1 MKIKNIYPH
10 KILNSAGSWTL
21 ETKLELQ
28 DGSTGISSV
37 AGGLSKG
44 ANECANVQID
54 AAIRNINQLEE
65 ELTGMEFKS
74 QQQFD
79 EFLMAKD
86 GTFDK
91 SNLGGNT
98 ILSLSISF
106 CKASA
111 QAMKLESYEYIHTLL
126 RPEIPLNDIQ
136 FKIPDMQIL
145 IFEGGL
151 HGSGKA
157 TIQEFMAVVSDINR
171 ATEIYTSVKK
181 SLHNK
186 GLSTNVGAEGAFSPE
201 SMDNFE
207 VLDFLKDHLNDNEQ
221 IALDVAANSF
231 EELNQPLPDYER
243 IVSNYPIISIEDPY
257 TEKAWTEWEN
267 FYRDYR
273 ADISVIGD
281 DLTTTNPQILQE
293 AIRREAANG
302 VIVKPNQIGTISETL
317 EFIRIAQDHGWVIIS
332 SHRGTDTND
341 DFIADLAVGS
351 QANFTKF
358 GAPARGERIAKYNR
372 LIRISESLS

>member
-1 MKIKNIYPH
+1 MKIKNVSPH
-10 KILNSAGSWTL
+10 KILNSAGNWTI
-21 ETKLELQ
+21 ETRIELS
-28 DGSTGISSV
+28 DGSKGVSSV

-44 ANECANVQID
+44 ATECANVEID
-54 AAIRNINQLEE
+54 IAIQNIKNLEE
-65 ELTGMEFKS
+65 EITGMDFKS

-79 EFLMAKD
+79 EFLLAKD
-86 GTFDK
+86 GTPDK

-98 ILSLSISF
+98 ILSLSMAF

-111 QAMKLESYEYIHTLL
+111 KSMRLETYEYIHTIL

-136 FKIPDMQIL
+136 FKIPDMQVL

-171 ATEIYTSVKK
+171 AISIYSAIKK
-181 SLHNK
+181 SLHQK
-186 GLSTNVGAEGAFSPE
+186 GLSTNVGTEGAFSPE

-207 VLDFLKDHLNDNEQ
+207 VLDFLKSHLNDNEQ

-231 EELNQPLPDYER
+231 EELKQPLPDYEQ
-243 IVSNYPIISIEDPY
+243 IVSNYPIVSIEDPY
-257 TEKAWTEWEN
+257 TETDWTAWEN

-281 DLTTTNPQILQE
+281 DLTTTNPAILQE
-293 AIRREAANG
+293 AINREAANG
-302 VIVKPNQIGTISETL
+302 VIVKPNQIGTVSETL
-317 EFIRIAQDHGWVIIS
+317 EFIRIAQDHGWVIIA

-372 LIRISESLS
+372 LISIGESLA